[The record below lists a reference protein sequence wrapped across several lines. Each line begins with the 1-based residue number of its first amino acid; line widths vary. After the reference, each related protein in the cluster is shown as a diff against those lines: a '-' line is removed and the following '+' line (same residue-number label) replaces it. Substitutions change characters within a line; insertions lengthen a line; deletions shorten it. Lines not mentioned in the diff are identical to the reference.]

1 MTSSISTR
9 QQRAMKPSGES
20 IESLYTFMTQK
31 FKDLEEKVA
40 TKECISS
47 LHQVICDQNTKIS
60 QLEDNIAVLERHVIQ
75 LQRKSE
81 ENEQYQRRLC
91 LRINGI
97 EVPQAAESADEC
109 LEKVRDVFKE
119 LKVSVPDNV
128 IDRAHRV
135 GPTRRVNGK
144 PTRQMIVRLTTWR
157 HRTAI
162 YRARKTS
169 DKYKIKL
176 DLTKTRVKLLEEA
189 NQILKGK
196 GNCFA
201 FCDINCRPTMFH
213 DGSYHFF
220 NCLKDVEKYLNK
232 EETVAVEEEL
242 FTRFSDAG
250 KKLDN

>member
-1 MTSSISTR
+1 MTSSL
-9 QQRAMKPSGES
+9 PYS
-20 IESLYTFMTQK
+20 IESLYIFMTQK

-157 HRTAI
+157 HRTLSI
-162 YRARKTS
+162 ELEKRLINT
-169 DKYKIKL
+169 KL
-176 DLTKTRVKLLEEA
+176 NL
-189 NQILKGK
+189 I
-196 GNCFA
+196 
-201 FCDINCRPTMFH
+201 
-213 DGSYHFF
+213 
-220 NCLKDVEKYLNK
+220 
-232 EETVAVEEEL
+232 
-242 FTRFSDAG
+242 
-250 KKLDN
+250 